1 MKAFLFILCL
11 VLASTLS
18 FPTSTIARELAETVQ
33 NPRNPTNPAVNC
45 GRGLPYSACM
55 PKSPPKC
62 AGVYSR
68 GGCSDDS
75 TP

>member
-18 FPTSTIARELAETVQ
+18 FPTSTIARELVEIGKDPE
-33 NPRNPTNPAVNC
+33 NPVVDC
-45 GRGLPYSACM
+45 GRGVPYSECF
-55 PKSPPKC
+55 PKPSLKKC
-62 AGVYSR
+62 NGVYSR
-68 GGCSDDS
+68 GCSDDS